1 VSFHPEPSPYPQ
13 QFGKNGKLHPS
24 LHPISQSP
32 YSSALAGGRSSFH
45 QKIPMKRAIFEESGR
60 WKE

>member
-1 VSFHPEPSPYPQ
+1 VE
-13 QFGKNGKLHPS
+13 GTVEGEWKE
-24 LHPISQSP
+24 
-32 YSSALAGGRSSFH
+32 GGRSSFH